1 MMFRNKSLQTNSPQD
16 GTFSTIQK
24 KVLAQK
30 RRVRNK
36 VSKTRL

>member
-1 MMFRNKSLQTNSPQD
+1 MMFRNKYLQTNSPQD
-16 GTFSTIQK
+16 GTFSTIQNE
-24 KVLAQK
+24 VLAQK